1 MEQSADRSP
10 TNPLRILF
18 LCTGN
23 SARSQIAEAILTRK
37 ARDRFVVASAGS
49 KPASRVNPLTV
60 SVLREFGIDWAGH
73 TPKAIDSVIDD
84 PWDLVITVCD
94 RAKETCPVF
103 PSRPAFAHWG
113 MPDPAEVVGIEDVRL
128 QAFRDTVHYL
138 SRRIDLLLALP
149 VEKLERMALE
159 LRVRAI
165 AAEAPVSPTPSLA
178 TADSAVK
185 DREPRA

>member
-1 MEQSADRSP
+1 MERSNDVTP
-10 TNPLRILF
+10 ANPLRILF

-37 ARDRFVVASAGS
+37 AHGRFVVASAGS
-49 KPASRVNPLTV
+49 QPAARVNPLTI
-60 SVLREFGIDWAGH
+60 STLRDFGIDWSGH
-73 TPKAIDSVIDD
+73 TPKGVDAVIAE
-84 PWDLVITVCD
+84 PWDLIITVCD
-94 RAKETCPVF
+94 RARETCPVF

-113 MPDPAEVVGIEDVRL
+113 MPDPAAVAGSEDARV

-149 VEKLERMALE
+149 IEKLERMALE

-165 AAEAPVSPTPSLA
+165 AGEAPIESGTVA
-178 TADSAVK
+178 
-185 DREPRA
+185 RGG

>member
-1 MEQSADRSP
+1 MEQVTDQTP

-37 ARDRFVVASAGS
+37 AHGRFVVASAGS
-49 KPASRVNPLTV
+49 QPASRVNPLTV
-60 SVLREFGIDWAGH
+60 SVLREFGIDWSGR
-73 TPKAIDSVIDD
+73 TPKGIDAVIAE
-84 PWDLVITVCD
+84 PWDLIITVCD
-94 RAKETCPVF
+94 RARESCPVF
-103 PSRPAFAHWG
+103 PSRPALAHWG
-113 MPDPAEVVGIEDVRL
+113 MPDPAAVVGSEDARL
-128 QAFRDTVHYL
+128 LAFRDTVHHL

-165 AAEAPVSPTPSLA
+165 AAEAPVEPAPRLA
-178 TADSAVK
+178 AADDLRNHGA
-185 DREPRA
+185 RA